1 VTDTEFSVLETD
13 VAVARAT
20 AAHRAYAHV
29 KHLILVNQLTPGSE
43 LREAQLTETS
53 GYGRT
58 PIREALRRLVQ
69 EGFVEVRP
77 RQGYRVAPVTL
88 SRVRELFEM
97 RMLLEP
103 VAAELAASRASQQDL
118 EDLASLGR
126 QTYPPSDPAGYERFL
141 ADNCEF
147 HARVAEAAGNSL
159 LARALRTLLEEMQ
172 RLFFISLGPAATE
185 QLHEHHE
192 LYDALL
198 ARDPARARAI
208 VEAQIKS
215 SRQRVL
221 QALMAGERS
230 SSGPIS
236 VAVHTPRSPA

>member
-1 VTDTEFSVLETD
+1 MAEAEFSVLD
-13 VAVARAT
+13 NDMSVVGGS
-20 AAHRAYAHV
+20 AAHRAYEYV

-43 LREAQLTETS
+43 LREGQLTETS

-88 SRVRELFEM
+88 SRVRDLFEM

-103 VAAELAASRASQQDL
+103 VAAELAASRASRADL

-126 QTYPPSDPAGYERFL
+126 QTYPLDAAGYERFL

-159 LARALRTLLEEMQ
+159 LARTLRNLLEEMQ

-198 ARDPARARAI
+198 TRDAARARAI
-208 VEAQIKS
+208 VEAQIDS

-221 QALMAGERS
+221 KALMEGERA

-236 VAVHTPRSPA
+236 VAARTPRSAD

>member
-1 VTDTEFSVLETD
+1 
-13 VAVARAT
+13 
-20 AAHRAYAHV
+20 
-29 KHLILVNQLTPGSE
+29 
-43 LREAQLTETS
+43 
-53 GYGRT
+53 
-58 PIREALRRLVQ
+58 
-69 EGFVEVRP
+69 
-77 RQGYRVAPVTL
+77 
-88 SRVRELFEM
+88 M

-103 VAAELAASRASQQDL
+103 VAAELAASRASQRDL

-126 QTYPPSDPAGYERFL
+126 QTYPSSDPAGYERFL

-208 VEAQIKS
+208 VEAQIES

-221 QALMAGERS
+221 QALMDGAAAQLRADLRGRAAPL
-230 SSGPIS
+230 GLPPDDLWYRRRHGLALAYRRG
-236 VAVHTPRSPA
+236 V